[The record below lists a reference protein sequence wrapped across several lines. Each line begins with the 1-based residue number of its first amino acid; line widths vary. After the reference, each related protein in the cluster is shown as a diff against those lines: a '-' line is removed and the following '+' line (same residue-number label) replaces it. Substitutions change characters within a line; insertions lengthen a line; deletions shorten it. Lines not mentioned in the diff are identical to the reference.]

1 MQKISVLQISDIYE
15 GEKENK
21 VWMLWVG
28 LASQVNIIYSEVKMT
43 FEKDEK
49 KKRWRLEEVIA
60 EA

>member
-1 MQKISVLQISDIYE
+1 MQRISVLLISDTYE

-43 FEKDEK
+43 FEKYK
-49 KKRWRLEEVIA
+49 KNKK
-60 EA
+60 